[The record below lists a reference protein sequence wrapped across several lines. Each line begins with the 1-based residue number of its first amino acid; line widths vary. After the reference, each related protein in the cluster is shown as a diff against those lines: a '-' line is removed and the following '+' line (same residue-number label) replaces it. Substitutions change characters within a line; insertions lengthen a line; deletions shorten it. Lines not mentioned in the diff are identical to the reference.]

1 MLKQRV
7 ITAVILVL
15 AFLAAVVWLPL
26 PMLAFVFGGVAA
38 LGAWEWAAL
47 SGWRSTS
54 LRVGYTL
61 ITIACFTALWVV
73 CRLDASPPREVV
85 QPCIGSACLFW
96 SAAMLLVERYPASA
110 LLWRS
115 VLVRTLMGWLIMSA
129 TWLAVIYV
137 LTLDHGAALL
147 TLMILIVAVADIGAY
162 FSGHAWGKHK
172 LAPRVS
178 PGKTWEGLWG
188 GVACVLLLSL
198 VVIYFRSAQFDH
210 LAPASIVIV
219 GLVCA
224 GASVLGDLTVSM
236 VKRECGVKDSG
247 SLLPGHGGVLDRI
260 DSICGTA
267 PVFALALMLIGY

>member
-1 MLKQRV
+1 MLKQRI

-15 AFLAAVVWLPL
+15 AFLAAVLWLPL
-26 PMLAFVFGGVAA
+26 RAQALVFGGVAA

-47 SGWRSTS
+47 SGWHRPFS
-54 LRVGYTL
+54 RVVYTL
-61 ITIACFTALWVV
+61 LTIACFATLWIV
-73 CRLDASPPREVV
+73 CQLDATPTREAV
-85 QPCIGSACLFW
+85 QPYIGSACLFW
-96 SAAMLLVERYPASA
+96 SATTLLVERYPASA
-110 LLWRS
+110 VLWRS
-115 VLVRTLMGWLIMSA
+115 VVVRSLMGWLMMAA
-129 TWLAVIYV
+129 TWLSVVY
-137 LTLDHGAALL
+137 LL
-147 TLMILIVAVADIGAY
+147 TLSYGAVLVILLILIVAVADIGAY
-162 FSGHAWGKHK
+162 FVGHAWGQHK

-188 GVACVLLLSL
+188 GVACVLLLSF
-198 VVIYFRSAQFDH
+198 VVIYFRAAQFDH

-219 GLVCA
+219 ALACA